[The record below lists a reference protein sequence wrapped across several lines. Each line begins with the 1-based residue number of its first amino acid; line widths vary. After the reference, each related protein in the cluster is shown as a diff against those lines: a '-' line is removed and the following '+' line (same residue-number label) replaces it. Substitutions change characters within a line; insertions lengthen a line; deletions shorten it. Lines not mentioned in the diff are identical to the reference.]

1 MTTRR
6 DFLKTGVTAATL
18 TAIASTP
25 RPLLAQLGQRSTE
38 PVPPIDDPRLKEL
51 ATRAIEAA
59 RSAGAVYADARLTH
73 ICKRDLGVAAVS
85 DSEFLTVGVRALV
98 GGYWGFA
105 SGALWSP
112 DEMARLG
119 REACHQAKA
128 NVLGKSRTVDLAA
141 VASISDGHWV
151 MPVKIDPFEVSPF
164 EVNDF
169 LKSMEIFVVRTL
181 GGGIIGN
188 GCQFFKQDRIFAST
202 AGTYCTERSY
212 RTAGTFAIQASST
225 DRKKT
230 GTGELDCLTPAGVG
244 WEMYHDQPLREK
256 IRQLSEE
263 IKEDL
268 ALPVKPLDV
277 GRYDTILDAA
287 SVIKLLHETLG
298 AATELDR
305 ALGFEANAEGTS
317 YINEPFSMLGTYQV
331 GAPSLTVTANR
342 SETGGAATV
351 KWDDEGVSPEEF
363 TLVKD
368 GILVDF
374 QTTRESA
381 GWLKDYYGKTG
392 KPFRSHGCAA
402 APSASYAPLQ
412 HASNLMLNP
421 GRDALDFD
429 SLVSGVTRGIAV
441 KGATYD
447 MDFQHSSGLGLG
459 RTYEVKNGKR
469 VAMINSAALLF
480 RATELWKGLL
490 TVGGS
495 ASLRRFGIASTK
507 GEPEQE
513 HYASVTAPPAVFK
526 QATFIDP
533 LRKA

>member
-6 DFLKTGVTAATL
+6 AFLKTGATAATL
-18 TAIASTP
+18 AAVASAP
-25 RPLLAQLGQRSTE
+25 RPLLAQLGRRSPE
-38 PVPPIDDPRLKEL
+38 PVPPPDDPRLKEL

-73 ICKRDLGVAAVS
+73 VCQRELTIGTIME
-85 DSEFLTVGVRALV
+85 SELLTVGVRALV
-98 GGYWGFA
+98 SGYWGFA
-105 SGALWSP
+105 SGPVWSP

-128 NVLGKSRTVDLAA
+128 NTLGKVRTVDLAP
-141 VASISDGHWV
+141 VTLVSDGHW
-151 MPVKIDPFEVSPF
+151 MTPVKIDPFEVSPF

-169 LKSMEIFVVRTL
+169 LRSLEIFVEQSLRNS
-181 GGGIIGN
+181 IRGN
-188 GCQFFKQDRIFAST
+188 SCQFYKQNKVFAST
-202 AGTYCTERSY
+202 AGSYFSQRTY
-212 RTAGTFAIQASST
+212 RTAGTFVMQVVT
-225 DRKKT
+225 DDRKKDDQAM
-230 GTGELDCLTPAGVG
+230 LDCLSPAGVG
-244 WEMYHDQPLREK
+244 WEMYRDQPLREK
-256 IRQLSEE
+256 LRQLSEE
-263 IKEDL
+263 VKADL
-268 ALPVKPLDV
+268 ALPMKPVDV

-287 SVIKLLHETLG
+287 SVINLLSGTLG

-305 ALGFEANAEGTS
+305 ALGYEANAGGTS
-317 YINEPFSMLGTYQV
+317 YINDPFGMIGTYQM
-331 GAPSLTVTANR
+331 GAPSLTVTGNR
-342 SETGGAATV
+342 SEPGGAATV
-351 KWDDEGVSPEEF
+351 KWDDEGVAPDEF

-368 GILVDF
+368 GVLVDF

-402 APSASYAPLQ
+402 APSAINAPLQ
-412 HASNLMLNP
+412 HSSNITLVP

-429 SLVSGVTRGIAV
+429 ALISGVTKGIAV
-441 KGATYD
+441 KGATLD

-459 RTYEVKNGKR
+459 RTFEIKNGKR
-469 VAMINSAALLF
+469 VAMINSAGLLF

-490 TVGGS
+490 AVGGS
-495 ASLRRFGIASTK
+495 ASLRRFGLLTTK

-513 HYASVTAPPAVFK
+513 HYASVTAPPALFK
-526 QATFIDP
+526 QVTLIDP